1 MVEGM
6 KIPGT
11 SRRCGA
17 GPGGLVHVSLA
28 VDGSFVLIWRN
39 RFCRYRCAN
48 YLAYSSGENLR

>member
-17 GPGGLVHVSLA
+17 GPGGLVNACLTRRRRVICFDLA
-28 VDGSFVLIWRN
+28 QQVLQVPV
-39 RFCRYRCAN
+39 C
-48 YLAYSSGENLR
+48 